1 MADSKN
7 KNFYVKNE
15 IKSDKRLTDILLRMK
30 VIDDEDIEARIS
42 GLKDSEG
49 NQRVVS
55 LEDISKNQNN

>member
-15 IKSDKRLTDILLRMK
+15 IKADSRLTDILLRMN
-30 VIDDEDIEARIS
+30 VIDTEDIEARIS